1 MSTAFSDQVGKV
13 ISVDI
18 FIDRVSNFY
27 QRFKFLSTSEDVHKK
42 MFIS

>member
-18 FIDRVSNFY
+18 FRHSYKIETKDKDVIEIFQDESN
-27 QRFKFLSTSEDVHKK
+27 
-42 MFIS
+42 